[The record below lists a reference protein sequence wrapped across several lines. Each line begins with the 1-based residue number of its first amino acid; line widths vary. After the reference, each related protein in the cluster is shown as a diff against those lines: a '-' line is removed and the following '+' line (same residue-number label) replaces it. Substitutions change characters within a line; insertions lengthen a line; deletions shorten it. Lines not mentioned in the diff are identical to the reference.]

1 MSTNYYTVKRCDH
14 CEHEERLHIGLSAGG
29 WCFALCI
36 HPDEGIRSIDDWRK
50 RLESLPE
57 GTTIVDEYDNP
68 VTLPELLTVITE
80 RKWPFPTG
88 LRRAKIDGERCIGHG
103 EGTWDIHVGDF
114 S

>member
-1 MSTNYYTVKRCDH
+1 MSTNYYTVKRC
-14 CEHEERLHIGLSAGG
+14 AGG

-36 HPDEGIRSIDDWRK
+36 HPDEGIRSLDDWRK

-57 GTTIVDEYDNP
+57 GVSIVDEYDRP
-68 VTLPELLTVITE
+68 VTTEEMLKEITD
-80 RKWPFPTG
+80 RYWPMRGFACTGREGVSGPNG

-103 EGTWDIHVGDF
+103 EGTWDLHVGDF